1 MSIDHKNHKFC
12 IIPRPIPVNFSI
24 CLIEAPFCSSCLIVF
39 SFSSLGIA
47 LNSSHVV
54 AVVISLTIP
63 NTCVSVG
70 FGARYSF
77 GSNDRTHLV
86 LLLPH
91 DESELFRCQAIR
103 IRNNSVLP
111 APCAST
117 WYIPILDFSRLIID
131 ICG

>member
-1 MSIDHKNHKFC
+1 MPIDHKNHKFC

-77 GSNDRTHLV
+77 GSRHFVPSGNG
-86 LLLPH
+86 LLNISLH
-91 DESELFRCQAIR
+91 C
-103 IRNNSVLP
+103 SVVKL
-111 APCAST
+111 
-117 WYIPILDFSRLIID
+117 
-131 ICG
+131 